1 MKLSSY
7 VMAPLLLLGIT
18 AHSASAGP
26 LLWSLSP
33 LTLQGCCIPPLNEQH
48 GVLSGTF
55 LFDWQTQT
63 FSNWSFDISGYTSP
77 VEHLNAVLTPATSSV
92 MVQNGSF
99 LHLTYAGDIG
109 DLVLTFGYL
118 TTFGVVEVPLT
129 SFGGNVPVIASNSSR
144 LVSFFASS
152 FGGNVASLSNVPEPA
167 AGALVLIAG
176 AVLCLWKPGRFR
188 RTASK
193 P

>member
-1 MKLSSY
+1 MKLSCY
-7 VMAPLLLLGIT
+7 VMGPLLVLGIT

-33 LTLQGCCIPPLNEQH
+33 LTLDGCCIPPLNEQH
-48 GVLSGTF
+48 GLLSGTF

-63 FSNWSFDISGYTSP
+63 FSNWNFDISGYTLP
-77 VEHLNAVLTPATSSV
+77 VEHLNALLTPATSSV

-99 LHLTYAGDIG
+99 LHLTYAGDVG

-118 TTFGVVEVPLT
+118 TVEVPLT
-129 SFGGNVPVIASNSSR
+129 SFGGTVPVIATNSSR

-152 FGGNVASLSNVPEPA
+152 FAGSVASVSNVPEPA